1 MQNRRAHECAAGLP
15 VERDR
20 GHVGLAGGRVKRL
33 DLQLIDVKPAPE
45 MQRLSL
51 HQPIPEPLRGA
62 IVALGN
68 FDGFHLGHQ
77 AVVGRAVQRGAH
89 ERRPVIVATFDP
101 HPVRHFR
108 PDTPPFR
115 LTSLDQR
122 QRLFGAAGADAML
135 VFEFNTALAAT
146 TAEDFVVEL
155 LAGKIGAAG
164 VVTGEDFTFG
174 QGRVGNAEVLREL
187 GAAHGIVA
195 ETVGAVELDGQPVSS
210 SRIRDALK
218 AGDPGT
224 ATRLLT
230 RPFAIE
236 GVVIHG
242 DKRGRDLGWPTA
254 NVEMGPYQRPA
265 YGIYAVRV
273 RLDDGSEHDGVAS
286 LGTRPMFDP
295 PKELLEAVLFDWD
308 GDLYGRTI
316 EVALVHY
323 LRPEAKFDGIE
334 ALVAQMDADAA
345 EAKRLLAG
353 HAPLA

>member
-1 MQNRRAHECAAGLP
+1 
-15 VERDR
+15 
-20 GHVGLAGGRVKRL
+20 
-33 DLQLIDVKPAPE
+33 
-45 MQRLSL
+45 MQRLTL
-51 HQPIPEPLRGA
+51 DQPIPESLRGA

-122 QRLFGAAGADAML
+122 QRLFAAAGADAML
-135 VFEFNTALAAT
+135 VFAFDAALAAT
-146 TAEDFVVEL
+146 TAEDFVGDL
-155 LAGKIGAAG
+155 LARQIGASG

-174 QGRVGNAEVLREL
+174 RARGGNAEVLREL
-187 GAAHGIVA
+187 GRTRGIVA
-195 ETVGAVELDGQPVSS
+195 ETVGAVALDGGPVSS
-210 SRIRDALK
+210 SRIRQALK

-230 RPFAIE
+230 RPFAVE

-242 DKRGRDLGWPTA
+242 DKRGRALGWPTA
-254 NVEMGPYQRPA
+254 NVELGPYQRPA
-265 YGIYAVRV
+265 YGIYAVRM

-286 LGTRPMFDP
+286 LGVRPMFDP
-295 PKELLEAVLFDWD
+295 PRELLEAVLFDWD

-316 EVALVHY
+316 EIALMHY
-323 LRPEAKFDGIE
+323 LRPEAKFDSLD
-334 ALVAQMDADAA
+334 ALKAQMDQDAA
-345 EAKRLLAG
+345 RARALLSPSRA
-353 HAPLA
+353 

>member
-1 MQNRRAHECAAGLP
+1 M
-15 VERDR
+15 D
-20 GHVGLAGGRVKRL
+20 
-33 DLQLIDVKPAPE
+33 
-45 MQRLSL
+45 RLSL
-51 HQPIPEPLRGA
+51 NAPIPDRLRGA

-108 PDTPPFR
+108 PNTPPFR

-122 QRLFGAAGADAML
+122 QRLFAAAGAEAML
-135 VFEFNTALAAT
+135 VFDFNAELAAT
-146 TAEDFVVEL
+146 SAEDFVAQL
-155 LAGKIGAAG
+155 LAARIGASG

-174 QGRVGNAEVLREL
+174 TKRGGNAEVLREL
-187 GAAHGIVA
+187 GGAHGVVA
-195 ETVGAVELDGQPVSS
+195 ETVGAVSLGGEPVSS
-210 SRIRDALK
+210 SRIRAALV

-224 ATRLLT
+224 ATRLMT
-230 RPFAIE
+230 RPFAVE
-236 GVVIHG
+236 GVVVHG
-242 DKRGRDLGWPTA
+242 EKRGRELGWPTA
-254 NVEMGPYQRPA
+254 NVELGPYQRPA

-273 RLDDGSEHDGVAS
+273 RLDDGSEHDGVAN
-286 LGTRPMFDP
+286 LGVRPMFDP
-295 PKELLEAVLFDWD
+295 PRELLEAVLFDWD

-316 EVALVHY
+316 EVALRHY
-323 LRPEAKFDGIE
+323 IRPEMKFEGMDG
-334 ALVAQMDADAA
+334 LKAQMDADAA